1 MRQIFVFECLQSGN
15 SSPDNG
21 AKAAVV
27 YALCKGF
34 RSSMPC
40 ACFLVLAL
48 TFGLLVHPA
57 VAAAE
62 DNKSPAGSLEQIR
75 KLAEEGNAEAQ
86 YKLGRMNEEGLV
98 GATEDYREAAKWF
111 LKAAEKGH
119 AQAQYKMGIMYTLG
133 KGVYK
138 DRVEAAK
145 WFGKAA
151 QQGYE
156 PVKQQIQET
165 GAKLKDRMLK
175 DPFGVLQRKIGG

>member
-1 MRQIFVFECLQSGN
+1 MQN
-15 SSPDNG
+15 
-21 AKAAVV
+21 
-27 YALCKGF
+27 
-34 RSSMPC
+34 
-40 ACFLVLAL
+40 
-48 TFGLLVHPA
+48 
-57 VAAAE
+57 
-62 DNKSPAGSLEQIR
+62 
-75 KLAEEGNAEAQ
+75 EGNAEAQ

-98 GATEDYREAAKWF
+98 GATEDYKEAAKWY

-156 PVKQQIQET
+156 PVRQQIQET
-165 GAKLKDRMLK
+165 DTKLNDRMVE